1 MVKII
6 VTLGALAATALAGS
20 VTDFP
25 KEVADLMDPTV
36 DPCTDFYKYACGGWI
51 KSAVIPAD
59 RSTTDTSFSVIAAKN
74 DVVIKQILA
83 AGHPKLSEYYN
94 SCKDEASLTALG
106 VTPIADDLK
115 AIRSAN
121 STTEILHTVAKL
133 SKKNVPAFTQ
143 PAVYPDKMDA
153 TTNVLYSFQAP
164 LTFEEIDYYTDA
176 SIWGFLQPLFEQY
189 IVSLFTLGGGKSA
202 GDAKAAAK
210 VIMDFERQFA
220 GVQLSKLEAMEA
232 VTANYNA
239 MSYAEAATKYP
250 LTVGIQLEEYGFNIH
265 NGCLDTSNKII
276 LQDLG
281 FFDRVEKLVAG
292 LSLTDLQTIA
302 EYKLL
307 NTFSTSL
314 TPALATAN
322 WNLFGKVING
332 QKAEPT
338 REARCSA
345 DVQTALGEIVGD
357 HYVKAMFDATAAK
370 RADEMVLALEA
381 SYKIGIQN
389 ATWLDDETRKNGITK
404 LSKFVHLI
412 GAPENP
418 QMYPGISLDAK
429 DYVGNR
435 NKINTFDTEANLKMI
450 GTPVD
455 RKKWS
460 SPASEVN
467 AWYSPRLN
475 SITFPAAILQ
485 TPFFSGKSDPAQN
498 FGAIGM
504 VIGHEITHGFDNSG
518 RNFDGDGNLKPWW
531 TDETALKFNEKA
543 KCIAD
548 QYSGFVAKSEVTG
561 QTLGKVNGRLTLGET
576 IADNGG
582 LKTAFRAYQT
592 YTQTNPSAFTKEV
605 GDKVFFLSFAQ
616 GWCSKNTDAYIQR
629 MLKDVHPPGN
639 FRIYG
644 AVQNND
650 AFAAAFNCPVN
661 SAMNPT
667 KKCYL
672 WE

>member
-6 VTLGALAATALAGS
+6 ISLGALAATALAGS
-20 VTDFP
+20 VTEFP
-25 KEVADLMDPTV
+25 KEMADLMNTTA
-36 DPCTDFYKYACGGWI
+36 DPCTDFYQYACGGWI
-51 KSAVIPAD
+51 ENAVIPDD

-74 DVVIKQILA
+74 DAVIKNILA
-83 AGHPKLSEYYN
+83 AGHSKLTEYYN
-94 SCKDEASLTALG
+94 SCKDEARLNELG

-164 LTFEEIDYYTDA
+164 LTFDELDYYKNKD
-176 SIWGFLQPLFEQY
+176 IWALLQPFYEQY

-210 VIMDFERQFA
+210 IVMDFERQFA

-281 FFDRVEKLVAG
+281 FFDRVEKLVA
-292 LSLTDLQTIA
+292 
-302 EYKLL
+302 
-307 NTFSTSL
+307 
-314 TPALATAN
+314 
-322 WNLFGKVING
+322 
-332 QKAEPT
+332 
-338 REARCSA
+338 
-345 DVQTALGEIVGD
+345 
-357 HYVKAMFDATAAK
+357 
-370 RADEMVLALEA
+370 A

-389 ATWLDDETRKNGITK
+389 ATWLDDETRENGITK

-418 QMYPGISLDAK
+418 QTYPGVSLDAK

-485 TPFFSGKSDPAQN
+485 TPFFSGNSDPAQN

-531 TDETALKFNEKA
+531 TDETALEFNKKA
-543 KCIAD
+543 KCISD

-561 QTLGKVNGRLTLGET
+561 ETLGYVDGRLTLGET

-592 YTQTNPSAFTKEV
+592 YTQTNPSKFTKEV

-616 GWCSKNTDAYIQR
+616 GWCSKNTDKYIER
-629 MLKDVHPPGN
+629 MLKGVHPPGN
-639 FRIYG
+639 FRVYG

-650 AFAAAFNCPVN
+650 AFATVFNCPVN

>member
-6 VTLGALAATALAGS
+6 VSVGALVATALAGS
-20 VTDFP
+20 VTEFP
-25 KEVADLMDPTV
+25 KEVADLMDEMAN
-36 DPCTDFYKYACGGWI
+36 PCTDFYKYACGGWY
-51 KSAVIPAD
+51 KNAVIPAD
-59 RSTTDTSFSVIAAKN
+59 RSTTDTSFSAIAAKN
-74 DVVIKQILA
+74 DEVIKQILA
-83 AGHPKLSEYYN
+83 SNYPKLGEYYA
-94 SCKDEASLTALG
+94 SCKDEAKLTALG

-115 AIRSAN
+115 SIQSAN
-121 STTEILHTVAKL
+121 STTAILQIAAQL

-143 PAVYPDKMDA
+143 PAVYPDKKDA

-164 LTFEEIDYYTDA
+164 LTFDDLDYYKDP
-176 SIWGFLQPLFEQY
+176 SIWGFLKPLYEQY
-189 IVSLFTLGGGKSA
+189 IVTLFTLGSGKSA
-202 GDAKAAAK
+202 ADAKAGAK
-210 VIMDFERQFA
+210 VVMDFERQFA

-232 VTANYNA
+232 VTSTYNP
-239 MSYAEAATKYP
+239 MSYYEAATKYP
-250 LTVGIQLEEYGFNIH
+250 LTVGIQLQEYGFNIRD
-265 NGCLDTSNKII
+265 GCLGATNKII
-276 LQDLG
+276 LQDLS

-292 LSLTDLQTIA
+292 LSLEDLKIIT
-302 EYKLL
+302 EFKLL

-332 QKAEPT
+332 QKAEPS
-338 REARCSA
+338 RESRCST
-345 DVQTALGEIVGD
+345 DIQTTLGEIVGD
-357 HYVKAMFDATAAK
+357 YYVKAMFDKTAAT

-381 SYKIGIQN
+381 SFKQGIQN
-389 ATWLDDETRKNGITK
+389 ATWLDEETRKNGLTK

-418 QMYPGISLDAK
+418 QKYPTLSLDGG

-435 NKINTFDTEANLKMI
+435 NKIWTFDTDANLALI
-450 GTPVD
+450 GTKVD
-455 RKKWS
+455 RHKWS

-485 TPFFSGKSDPAQN
+485 TPFFSGKADAAQN

-518 RNFDGDGNLKPWW
+518 RNFDGDGNLNPWW
-531 TDETALKFNEKA
+531 SDETSLEFNKKA
-543 KCIAD
+543 SCIAN
-548 QYSGFVAKSEVTG
+548 QYSKFDAKSEVTG
-561 QTLGKVNGRLTLGET
+561 QSLGKVNGRLTLGET

-592 YTQTNPSAFTKEV
+592 YIQTNPSKFTKEV
-605 GDKVFFLSFAQ
+605 GEKVFFLSFAQ
-616 GWCSKNTDAYIQR
+616 GWCSKNTDKYIQR
-629 MLKDVHPPGN
+629 MLKDVHPPGI
-639 FRIYG
+639 FRVYG

-650 AFAAAFNCPVN
+650 AFAKTFNCPVN
-661 SAMNPT
+661 SEMNPSE
-667 KKCYL
+667 KCYL